1 MVRIEFIDMK
11 NRYLRRNFLQT
22 GLALG
27 VMAASGPLT
36 WAAQAGDAAPDF
48 ALSGVPSPVQL
59 SKLKGQWV
67 YLDFWASW
75 CPPCRQSFGWMNE
88 MHDRY
93 TAQGLRVVA
102 VNVDKQASDAEVF
115 LRQTPA
121 RFTVVFDNTG
131 QTPKAYG
138 IKTMPTSMLLNPQ
151 GQIVWVHSGFR
162 LDDRSELE
170 QKIKAA
176 LKGSAT

>member
-1 MVRIEFIDMK
+1 MTHPPQ
-11 NRYLRRNFLQT
+11 RRDFLQM
-22 GLALG
+22 GLMLSLLPAGLSPAWALSVG
-27 VMAASGPLT
+27 ES
-36 WAAQAGDAAPDF
+36 APDF
-48 ALSGVPSPVQL
+48 ALSGLPAPVQL

-102 VNVDKQASDAEVF
+102 VNVDKQASDAEAF

-138 IKTMPTSMLLNPQ
+138 IKVMPTSMLLNPQ
-151 GQIVWVHSGFR
+151 GQIVWVHTGFR
-162 LDDRSELE
+162 LEDKSELE
-170 QKIKAA
+170 RKIKAA

>member
-1 MVRIEFIDMK
+1 MTHPPH
-11 NRYLRRNFLQT
+11 RRDFLQRA
-22 GLALG
+22 LALSLLPIG
-27 VMAASGPLT
+27 LPQA
-36 WAAQAGDAAPDF
+36 WAAQAGESAPDF
-48 ALSGVPSPVQL
+48 ALSGMPSPVQL

-102 VNVDKQASDAEVF
+102 VNVDKQVSDAEAF

-151 GQIVWVHSGFR
+151 GQIAWVHTGFK
-162 LDDRSELE
+162 LDDQLALE

-176 LKGSAT
+176 LKGGAA